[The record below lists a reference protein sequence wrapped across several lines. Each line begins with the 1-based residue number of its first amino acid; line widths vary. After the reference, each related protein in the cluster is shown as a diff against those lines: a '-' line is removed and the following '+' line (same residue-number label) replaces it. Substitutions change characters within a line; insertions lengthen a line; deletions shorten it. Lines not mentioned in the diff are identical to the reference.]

1 MLQFPHM
8 ALYKRKASKYYYAQ
22 VYIKRLGKSV
32 CFSTGK
38 TDEAEA
44 REVELA
50 FKNAQERNM
59 AQDKIHAIV
68 DALYGAGEAGEREKG
83 VSLSQAY
90 ERYVAALEAVGKAQV
105 GRNLRYKKTVLDRL
119 IDWMREKNPAATRLN
134 DVTRAIAGRF
144 AGDFHARE
152 DLSDKTKRETIAT
165 LGRVWNVLMGTD
177 DTIKENPWRF
187 FLRSVKNQRIG
198 RAFTLEQE
206 KRLFSVT
213 LGTEWHTASLIAR
226 FTGLR
231 FGDIANLKWS
241 DIDWESRAIRIKP
254 SKTQKHGIAVVLPMT
269 ERLYKTLE
277 VKRRSTKGEA
287 VLPEIN
293 SIYPKTNRM
302 SCGSFSDIL
311 KEARIDPKLYT
322 FHSWRH
328 TFRTRL
334 SEAGVSD
341 DIAKRLGGWTQ
352 DTTAMRYDH
361 AERIEAM
368 RDAVEKTVIGKSR

>member
-1 MLQFPHM
+1 MIPFAHM
-8 ALYKRKASKYYYAQ
+8 ALYKKKRSKFYYAQ
-22 VYIKRLGKSV
+22 VYVKRLGKSIH
-32 CFSTGK
+32 FSTGK

-44 REVELA
+44 REVERA

-83 VSLSQAY
+83 VSLIQAY
-90 ERYVAALEAVGKAQV
+90 ERYCAALEAVGKTQE
-105 GRNLRYKKTVLDRL
+105 GRNLRYKKTCIDRL
-119 IDWMREKNPAATRLN
+119 REWIGAKNPAATRLN

-152 DLSDKTKRETIAT
+152 DLSDKTKRETIST

-187 FLRSVKNQRIG
+187 FLRTVKNQKIG
-198 RAFTLEQE
+198 KAFTIEQE
-206 KRLFSVT
+206 RRLFSVT

-231 FGDIANLKWS
+231 FGDVARLKWS
-241 DIDWESRAIRIKP
+241 DVDWDARAIRLKP

-277 VKRRSTKGEA
+277 AKRRSAKGEA

-293 SIYPKTNRM
+293 KVYPHMDKLKI
-302 SCGSFSDIL
+302 GKFAEFL
-311 KEARIDPKLYT
+311 KEAGIDPKDYT

-361 AERIEAM
+361 AERIEAL
-368 RDAVEKTVIGKSR
+368 REAVEKTIRKP